1 MITLLGSYA
10 ELLSKLDKDEQIKH
24 ITKTAKLIK
33 KESKMYQEKYIDT
46 IKTIEKLRNIKS
58 KIQNGDTNIM
68 NIYTISEEDS
78 EYEEIGIT
86 NKQQ

>member
-10 ELLSKLDKDEQIKH
+10 ELLSKLDKDEEIKH
-24 ITKTAKLIK
+24 ITKAGKLIK
-33 KESKMYQEKYIDT
+33 KESKLYEEKYIDT

-58 KIQNGDTNIM
+58 KIQNGDANIM